1 MSKPTPNIP
10 PERPNES
17 PSNKQDGTVEERVDT
32 TLPDAQP
39 VVDEVEDTS
48 ATPAT
53 NVSLI
58 SGNSK
63 PRQYKVNNPSFF
75 YATRLSSAASVG
87 ANCCVFIGHG
97 LSDVVWSYRA
107 AAANGHD

>member
-10 PERPNES
+10 SERPNES

-63 PRQYKVNNPSFF
+63 PRQYKVNNPS
-75 YATRLSSAASVG
+75 ASVG
-87 ANCCVFIGHG
+87 AYCCIFLSHG